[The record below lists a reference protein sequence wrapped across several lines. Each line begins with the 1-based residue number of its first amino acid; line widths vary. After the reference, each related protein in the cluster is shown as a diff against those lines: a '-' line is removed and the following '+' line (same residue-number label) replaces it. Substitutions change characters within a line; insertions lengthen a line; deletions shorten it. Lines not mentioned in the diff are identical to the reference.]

1 MKVKG
6 VHHLNIRCAVSD
18 LPAIE
23 KFYGDVMGL
32 KKGDRPN
39 FPNPGIWLWL
49 DNHPLVHVSAR
60 CPDGF
65 VQDKHQG
72 SVDHIAFEV
81 SGASEFRERVK
92 KLGIKFEAQ
101 NVPGAGFQIFLK
113 DPIGTVLEFNFPN
126 DEAPQD
132 VAAGTLASRQMFAP
146 TA

>member
-6 VHHLNIRCAVSD
+6 LHHLNIRCAVSD

-32 KKGDRPN
+32 RKGDRPN

-60 CPDGF
+60 CPEGF
-65 VQDKHQG
+65 LQEKHNS
-72 SVDHIAFEV
+72 SVDHIAFDMT
-81 SGASEFRERVK
+81 GAAEFRARVE
-92 KLGIKFEAQ
+92 KLGIKMEVQ
-101 NVPGAGFQIFLK
+101 NVPGAGFQIFLR
-113 DPIGTVLEFNFPN
+113 DPLGTVLEFNFPN
-126 DEAPQD
+126 EEAPKD
-132 VAAGTLASRQMFAP
+132 ITSGTLSQRQARA